1 MVDIVCRSNMFPF
14 PTKKPNAL
22 KIYAQLPSE
31 FYFSF
36 LTWYQICSFMCEVV
50 ISYLFSF
57 WPFLPLKNNRASRIE
72 RKIWRDCDVF
82 LLLIFKRLLD
92 RGQARLERLGIISF
106 LTFDLR
112 PKLFECMFIKI
123 HIFQASYGVWTIT
136 LNVICGYKWVFAYV
150 FHSWHQIY
158 LRTLHLTYGA
168 LLLFHFCCCIK
179 IPWQS
184 QPRGGRVYFKSSVS
198 SKSPSLQELEV
209 ANHIHNL
216 KQRENQHTHSYAQL
230 TFSSVTKF
238 RISLPRD

>member
-1 MVDIVCRSNMFPF
+1 MKRNMVDIVCRSNMFPF

-36 LTWYQICSFMCEVV
+36 HTWYQICSFMCEVV

-123 HIFQASYGVWTIT
+123 HIFPASYGVWTIT

-150 FHSWHQIY
+150 FPQLTSDLPQDSSPY
-158 LRTLHLTYGA
+158 LWSIA
-168 LLLFHFCCCIK
+168 FVSFLLL
-179 IPWQS
+179 
-184 QPRGGRVYFKSSVS
+184 Y
-198 SKSPSLQELEV
+198 
-209 ANHIHNL
+209 
-216 KQRENQHTHSYAQL
+216 
-230 TFSSVTKF
+230 
-238 RISLPRD
+238 